1 MAQFRACNGVIKIDT
16 VPPSGQQTVGEL
28 RSWSRNEEADEI
40 DVSSMGSC
48 TKASQAGAV
57 KTSVECAAWWDPS
70 DLGQVMFVTGNEVAL
85 EIFPDGEGSGK
96 TAYTGTIR
104 VLTNNIS
111 GDVDGVVESE
121 FSGTANGDFPA
132 SIPVP

>member
-1 MAQFRACNGVIKIDT
+1 MAQFRACNGVVKVGAGPTI
-16 VPPSGQQTVGEL
+16 VGEL
-28 RSWSRNEEADEI
+28 RSWSANQEADEI

-57 KTSVECAAWWDPS
+57 KTSVEVAAWWDPADS
-70 DLGQVMFVTGNEVAL
+70 GQVLFVPGDEIAL
-85 EIFPDGEGSGK
+85 EIHPDGEGSGK
-96 TAYTGTIR
+96 TAYTGTVR
-104 VLTNNIS
+104 VLTNNLS

-121 FSGTANGDFPA
+121 FSGTVNGAFPA

>member
-1 MAQFRACNGVIKIDT
+1 MAQFRACNGVIKVGAGPT
-16 VPPSGQQTVGEL
+16 VVGEL
-28 RSWSRNEEADEI
+28 RNWSFSQEADEI

-57 KTSVECAAWWDPS
+57 KTSVEVASWWDPA
-70 DLGQVMFVTGNEVAL
+70 DAGQILFVPGDEIAVQ
-85 EIFPDGEGSGK
+85 IFPDGEGSGK
-96 TAYTGTIR
+96 TQYEGNVR
-104 VLTNNIS
+104 VLTNNSS

-121 FSGTANGDFPA
+121 FTGTVNGSLTA